1 MENYK
6 TLKKETADDTSK
18 WKHILSSLI
27 GRINI
32 IKITL
37 LFLNKG
43 SIRLPITTYKQ
54 VPKTKVGGEGKR
66 YLLKD
71 CINWEDKRLLGSR
84 HISFGKPRQ
93 RTVPKKTKTQNR
105 A

>member
-1 MENYK
+1 MDQKKPSNNLGISLSKDVKDLYSENYK

-71 CINWEDKRLLGSR
+71 CIN
-84 HISFGKPRQ
+84 
-93 RTVPKKTKTQNR
+93 
-105 A
+105 